1 MIAFGPRPLILQ
13 VQKFVYFSGDRLYFC
28 HPWILDGLE
37 LQLFALPFTPSVP
50 KDLPPMYCCLGV
62 NPAADGSAYFEY
74 GNIKILSSVCGPTEL
89 KQEGQLT
96 TSFKFA
102 PFASQIR
109 KESGRDSEE
118 KRLSQLLLS
127 ALEPS
132 IALHTFPRGKYQ
144 ISVLVLDDGGVPSYQ
159 APSACLSAGITC
171 ASLALVHA
179 GVQMYDM
186 VVALTSNPLDTD
198 SSPNA
203 ASFSIAVMPQLG
215 QITMVNS
222 TGLAHGPALTS
233 SLRTILEGVL
243 EKAKRMH
250 SVILSFLSSSLEQEK
265 DSSSPE

>member
-1 MIAFGPRPLILQ
+1 M
-13 VQKFVYFSGDRLYFC
+13 
-28 HPWILDGLE
+28 
-37 LQLFALPFTPSVP
+37 
-50 KDLPPMYCCLGV
+50 
-62 NPAADGSAYFEY
+62 
-74 GNIKILSSVCGPTEL
+74 

-109 KESGRDSEE
+109 KDGVRDSEE

-132 IALHTFPRGKYQ
+132 IAL
-144 ISVLVLDDGGVPSYQ
+144 ISVLVLDDGGVSSCQ

-186 VVALTSNPLDTD
+186 VVALSSTSLETD
-198 SSPNA
+198 SSCNI
-203 ASFSIAVMPQLG
+203 ASFSIAVMPQLA

-222 TGLAHGPALTS
+222 TGLAHGPTLTS
-233 SLRTILEGVL
+233 SLRAILQGVL
-243 EKAKRMH
+243 EKAKHMH
-250 SVILSFLSSSLEQEK
+250 ALILSFLSSSLEEDK
-265 DSSSPE
+265 GSPE

>member
-1 MIAFGPRPLILQ
+1 MERFKAPPEAIDLHYFLKPRNISSAP
-13 VQKFVYFSGDRLYFC
+13 K
-28 HPWILDGLE
+28 E
-37 LQLFALPFTPSVP
+37 LPS
-50 KDLPPMYCCLGV
+50 MYCCLGV

-74 GNIKILSSVCGPTEL
+74 GNIKILGSVSGPTEM

-109 KESGRDSEE
+109 KDGVRDSEE

-144 ISVLVLDDGGVPSYQ
+144 ISVLVLDDGGVSSCQ

-186 VVALTSNPLDTD
+186 VVALSSTSLETD
-198 SSPNA
+198 SSCNI
-203 ASFSIAVMPQLG
+203 ASFSIAVMPQLA

-222 TGLAHGPALTS
+222 TGLAHGPTLTS
-233 SLRTILEGVL
+233 SLRAILQGVL
-243 EKAKRMH
+243 EKAKHMH
-250 SVILSFLSSSLEQEK
+250 ALILSFLSSSLEEDK
-265 DSSSPE
+265 GSPE